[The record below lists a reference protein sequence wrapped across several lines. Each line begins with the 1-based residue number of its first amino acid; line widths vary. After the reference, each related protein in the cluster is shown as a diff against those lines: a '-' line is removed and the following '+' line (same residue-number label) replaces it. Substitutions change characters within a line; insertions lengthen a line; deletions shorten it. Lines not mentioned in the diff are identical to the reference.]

1 VKTVKAATLVLFSAV
16 TLLAQVYPPGTYPPG
31 TYPPGTSP
39 PGQNPPGTGPSIPRR
54 GKKTDNPDQTAANK
68 TVSGVVRAVEEKS
81 FDLETEDTR
90 ILTIQFTDT
99 VKLADV
105 KPGDGVDVETT
116 QDKNGLLQAVKIQPN
131 AEIRQKILASYRA
144 AEEEQGRT
152 APPPTILVRP
162 SATHDADDSGPPKL
176 KRGKPAQ
183 RASSKEDEDEDTTP
197 STQVAERTVPA
208 SPSTS
213 SNDTPLARPPAP
225 STPPMN
231 PRQAFIEKARGVAA
245 TYIDNLPNYI
255 CQEMVTRYVSESR
268 QPNWRP
274 LDVVSADLVYENH
287 KESYR
292 NLQINGKATKKKP
305 EETGAWSTGEF
316 GTILASLFDPGTD
329 ADFEFREEDTIAHRA
344 ASVYRFEVTR
354 PRSNWKI
361 WVPGQY
367 IIPAYKGSV
376 WIDKETANVL
386 RIEMQAVD
394 IPEQF
399 PEISVES
406 AVDYD
411 YISLGTSERFLLPV
425 HSEALD
431 CARDSNVCERNTIE
445 FRNYHKFT
453 GESTIKYNE

>member
-1 VKTVKAATLVLFSAV
+1 
-16 TLLAQVYPPGTYPPG
+16 
-31 TYPPGTSP
+31 
-39 PGQNPPGTGPSIPRR
+39 
-54 GKKTDNPDQTAANK
+54 
-68 TVSGVVRAVEEKS
+68 VVRAVEEKS

-90 ILTIQFTDT
+90 ILTIQFSDT
-99 VKLADV
+99 VKVGDL
-105 KPGDGVDVETT
+105 KPGDGLDVVTT
-116 QDKNGLLQAVKIQPN
+116 QDKDGVLQAVKIQPN
-131 AEIRQKILASYRA
+131 AAIRQKILASYRA
-144 AEEEQGRT
+144 EEQEQGRT

-162 SATHDADDSGPPKL
+162 GATHDADDSGPPKL

-183 RASSKEDEDEDTTP
+183 RTTSKDDDDEDSTT
-197 STQVAERTVPA
+197 SGQVAERAVSTTPA
-208 SPSTS
+208 TS
-213 SNDTPLARPPAP
+213 SNDAPMARAPAP

-231 PRQAFIEKARGVAA
+231 PRQAFIEKARGAA
-245 TYIDNLPNYI
+245 AAYTENLPNYI
-255 CQEMVTRYVSESR
+255 CQEMVTRYVSETR
-268 QPNWRP
+268 QPSWHP

-292 NLQINGKATKKKP
+292 NLQINGKASKKKP

-329 ADFEFREEDTIAHRA
+329 ADFEFREDDTIAHRS

-376 WIDKETANVL
+376 WIDKETAHVL
-386 RIEMQAVD
+386 RIEMQAVE

-411 YISLGTSERFLLPV
+411 FISLGTPEKFLLPV
-425 HSEALD
+425 HSEALN

-445 FRNYHKFT
+445 FRNYHKFE